1 MNEIRLFC
9 AAGTDVC
16 NQMSEWAVYWQA
28 VGSIATVVFGIV
40 GLWKIYQELRRLN
53 EQRRKELED
62 KDTSAQLKRTEFF
75 LNQHRRLFDNPELFE
90 VLCLVDEDNDALA
103 EKSMW
108 DKKRKFLTFFEEI
121 ALLVEAK
128 QIKEHVA
135 YYMFGYYARC
145 AVEGRNFQE
154 GIDLS
159 QEYWGL
165 LYRFVQAAKKYSE
178 EYQDAPPSLVL

>member
-1 MNEIRLFC
+1 MSAIRLFC
-9 AAGTDVC
+9 AAGTNVC

-28 VGSIATVVFGIV
+28 IGSIATVIFGCV

-62 KDTSAQLKRTEFF
+62 KETSAQLKRTEFF

-90 VLCLVDEDNDALA
+90 VLCLIDADDEALA
-103 EKSMW
+103 EKAMW
-108 DKKRKFLTFFEEI
+108 DKKRKFLTFLEEI
-121 ALLVEAK
+121 ALLVESR

-145 AVEGRNFQE
+145 AVTGINFQT

-159 QEYWGL
+159 TEYWGL
-165 LYRFVQAAKKYSE
+165 LFRFVEAAEAYSV
-178 EYQDAPPSLVL
+178 EYQGAPHSLAL